1 MNSATGIVAATVNVP
16 QGEAASALTTISAS
30 TARMMTMIMKVP
42 NSAISPGMVPISC
55 LTRSPSER
63 PSRRVEM
70 NSTMKS
76 CTAPA
81 NTTPPRIHSMP
92 GR

>member
-1 MNSATGIVAATVNVP
+1 
-16 QGEAASALTTISAS
+16 
-30 TARMMTMIMKVP
+30 MIMKQP
-42 NSAISPGMVPISC
+42 NSAIMPGTVPISD

-70 NSTMKS
+70 NRIMKS

-81 NTTPPRIHSMP
+81 NTTPARIHSMP
-92 GR
+92 GM

>member
-1 MNSATGIVAATVNVP
+1 
-16 QGEAASALTTISAS
+16 
-30 TARMMTMIMKVP
+30 MIMKAP
-42 NSAISPGMVPISC
+42 NSAITPGILPSSD

-70 NSTMKS
+70 NRIVKS

-81 NTTPPRIHSMP
+81 NTTPARIHNMP